1 MKKNNSPSSIDHI
14 PLPAALSDTGV
25 PSDAAPA
32 VLTLRSVSLGWRGK
46 WAWRDATGVCQQGC
60 LYAVVGPNGA
70 GKSTFLIALVWQLPP
85 AQGQI
90 QRASTARFAYL
101 PQHHGLDLSFPMSVY
116 DFVALG
122 LWAEVGAFRAL
133 TRAQHGQVQRSEE
146 HTSELQS
153 RGHLVCRLLLEKK
166 T

>member
-46 WAWRDATGVCQQGC
+46 WAVRDATGVFQQGG

-70 GKSTFLIALVWQLPP
+70 GKSTFLNALVGQLPP

-101 PQHHGLDLSFPMSVY
+101 PQHHGLDLSFPMSAY
-116 DFVALG
+116 DFVSLGWWGEVRACSRLCLNTRLWICAFPG
-122 LWAEVGAFRAL
+122 LWMSWWHWACGPGWGRFAL
-133 TRAQHGQVQRSEE
+133 
-146 HTSELQS
+146 
-153 RGHLVCRLLLEKK
+153 
-166 T
+166 

>member
-1 MKKNNSPSSIDHI
+1 MDMPTASSQAD
-14 PLPAALSDTGV
+14 
-25 PSDAAPA
+25 
-32 VLTLRSVSLGWRGK
+32 LTLHSECVGWQGK
-46 WAWRDATGVCQQGC
+46 WSERDATGVFQQVG

-70 GKSTFLIALVWQLPP
+70 GKSTFLNALVGQLPP

-122 LWAEVGAFRAL
+122 LWPRWGRFAL
-133 TRAQHGQVQRSEE
+133 
-146 HTSELQS
+146 
-153 RGHLVCRLLLEKK
+153 
-166 T
+166 